1 MEEAKKLELKRIE
14 KFKLIYIYFFPVVFL
29 SFTSLYMLV
38 NGEDP
43 KGFFLTNVLISQTL
57 ILIPFILSVCM
68 LAAKLLYKEKDENY
82 EIVSLG
88 IGMMCFFFMVGCNFY
103 QYYKYAEDSISIDL
117 LKVAFGTSILLSC
130 LVSSIIFIK
139 KYFDFAKGKT
149 MNVSQ
154 KISNMLVAGAFPLL
168 FSISSYF
175 IY

>member
-68 LAAKLLYKEKDENY
+68 LAAKLLYKEKDMNELMLNHP
-82 EIVSLG
+82 EI
-88 IGMMCFFFMVGCNFY
+88 
-103 QYYKYAEDSISIDL
+103 
-117 LKVAFGTSILLSC
+117 
-130 LVSSIIFIK
+130 
-139 KYFDFAKGKT
+139 
-149 MNVSQ
+149 NVSEVIKQNLYSGIMAQVKIQQ
-154 KISNMLVAGAFPLL
+154 KL
-168 FSISSYF
+168 
-175 IY
+175 

>member
-1 MEEAKKLELKRIE
+1 MEKSKKLEFKKFE
-14 KFKLIYIYFFPVVFL
+14 QFKLIYIYFFPVVFL

-38 NGEDP
+38 KGEDP
-43 KGFFLTNVLISQTL
+43 KGFFLTNVLISQTI

-68 LAAKLLYKEKDENY
+68 LAAKLLYKEKDINY
-82 EIVSLG
+82 EIASIG
-88 IGMMCFFFMVGCNFY
+88 FGMMCFFFMVGCNFY
-103 QYYKYAEDSISIDL
+103 QYYKFAENSISMDL
-117 LKVAFGTSILLSC
+117 FKVAFGTSILLSC

-149 MNVSQ
+149 MNVNQ
-154 KISNMLVAGAFPLL
+154 KISNMMVAGAFPLL